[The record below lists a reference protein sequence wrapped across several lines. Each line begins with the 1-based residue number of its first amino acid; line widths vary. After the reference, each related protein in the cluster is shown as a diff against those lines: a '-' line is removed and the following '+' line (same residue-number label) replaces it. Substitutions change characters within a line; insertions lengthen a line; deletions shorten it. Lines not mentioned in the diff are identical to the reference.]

1 MIFVSGNVGLGKI
14 FYNPSD
20 EIKKIE
26 SLFQKSM
33 GEVEISKFMCKFKF
47 WEINQISGR
56 KIHTPVP
63 PSIHL

>member
-26 SLFQKSM
+26 SLFKKSM
-33 GEVEISKFMCKFKF
+33 GEVEISKFKF

-63 PSIHL
+63 PSIH